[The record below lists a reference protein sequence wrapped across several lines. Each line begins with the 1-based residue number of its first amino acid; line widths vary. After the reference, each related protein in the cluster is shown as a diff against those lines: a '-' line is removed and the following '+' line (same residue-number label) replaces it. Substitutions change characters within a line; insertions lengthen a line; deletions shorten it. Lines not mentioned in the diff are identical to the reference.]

1 MTEIPI
7 FDKRTLS
14 PPLYQPISKKGLTLE
29 SMTNDFSEFASIWS
43 EPLGKPIP
51 LYIEHRPSPF
61 SNIHFPFHSVLS
73 FHWFGYQSES
83 VFSFQDQITIN
94 RPGGKGGGSTETRR
108 PRGKIITFISVSNGD
123 YH

>member
-83 VFSFQDQITIN
+83 VFCTNKDTNLTKNKN
-94 RPGGKGGGSTETRR
+94 RDELKFRL
-108 PRGKIITFISVSNGD
+108 FFV
-123 YH
+123 